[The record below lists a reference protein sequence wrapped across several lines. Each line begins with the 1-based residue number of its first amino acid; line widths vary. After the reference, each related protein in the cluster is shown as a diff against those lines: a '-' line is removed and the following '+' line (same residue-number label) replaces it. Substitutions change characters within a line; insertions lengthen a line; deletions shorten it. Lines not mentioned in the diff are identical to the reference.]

1 MNSSIIVVFSVAII
15 TIMFCVLVIYIFN
28 VSRKLKEND
37 IHKMQEAVEK
47 LENSLSQKEQVDIIN
62 IMYESVGELREY
74 YVISKEQAQDSFFSA
89 LFICFAGVIIYA
101 LGIASYIIWD
111 KDISVISVIPGTVV
125 ELISGLFFWL
135 YKNTTKQLEMYY
147 KRLEST
153 EKYLVAYHMIQQVPE
168 EHRYEEQRNY
178 INFVLGDNQEQ
189 LKAEQKND

>member
-89 LFICFAGVIIYA
+89 LFICLQV
-101 LGIASYIIWD
+101 LLS
-111 KDISVISVIPGTVV
+111 
-125 ELISGLFFWL
+125 
-135 YKNTTKQLEMYY
+135 M
-147 KRLEST
+147 RLE
-153 EKYLVAYHMIQQVPE
+153 
-168 EHRYEEQRNY
+168 
-178 INFVLGDNQEQ
+178 
-189 LKAEQKND
+189 